1 MHKMTK
7 LAVESAG
14 MDVRISFEPTG
25 PHVFRAYIK
34 QTVRYVVHLL
44 RAFAGASWWLV
55 HVEMLRA
62 RGFRRAILAYSGN

>member
-44 RAFAGASWWLV
+44 RAFAGAS
-55 HVEMLRA
+55 
-62 RGFRRAILAYSGN
+62 